1 MKILFTTQ
9 ALTIG
14 GIEVLAL
21 RLCEAFGKAGHDITL
36 YDFNPD
42 RRSEQLVAQYDTS
55 RFKIAGL
62 APGPVAD
69 WLLWKTNAV
78 LFKTGLLRS
87 GLRQRLIERHFARF
101 VAEQKFDVICSLSF
115 HQDFLACKYA
125 APAGTPV
132 VVSMHGTYEYAAPE
146 WSARARS
153 IYDYT
158 QAIIYVADKNMAWY
172 RQQAYYDERKPIYK
186 IYTGLDLSRP
196 IPQAIDRASLGI
208 ADSAFVYI
216 MVARGIVEKGW
227 QEAVQAFLSLKARW
241 PDAVLLLVGEGE
253 GVRELKERYRHESAI
268 IFYGAH
274 PNPLEL
280 NRLANVGLLP
290 TYFPI
295 ESLPSSIMEYL
306 QCGMPVISTA
316 IGEIP
321 TMLQLTDGQVAG
333 CILPL
338 PAQGQGVVVAELAQ
352 AMEQYLA
359 DPVFYEAQR
368 QLARQAA
375 RKFDVTDSVVNYVKI
390 FTEVI
395 KK

>member
-55 RFKIAGL
+55 VFKIAGL

-78 LFKTGLLRS
+78 LFKTGLMRS
-87 GLRQRLIERHFARF
+87 GLRQHLIERHFARF
-101 VAEQKFDVICSLSF
+101 LAEHDFDVICSLSF

-125 APAGTPV
+125 ATKGTPV

-146 WSARARS
+146 WRARARS
-153 IYDYT
+153 IYEHT
-158 QAIIYVADKNMAWY
+158 KAIIYVADKNMAWY
-172 RQQAYYDERKPIYK
+172 RQQTYYDSSKPIYK

-196 IPQAIDRASLGI
+196 IPVTIDRSSLGI
-208 ADSAFVYI
+208 ADSAFIYI

-227 QEAVQAFLSLKARW
+227 QEAVQAFLAFKARW
-241 PDAVLLLVGEGE
+241 PNAVLLLVGEGE
-253 GVRELKERYRHESAI
+253 GVQQLKEQYSHERTI

-280 NRLANVGLLP
+280 NRLSNVGLLP

-306 QCGMPVISTA
+306 QCGLPVISTA

-321 TMLQLTDGQVAG
+321 TMLQLADGQVSG
-333 CILPL
+333 HILPL
-338 PAQGQGVVVAELAQ
+338 LSKGAGVIVAELAQ
-352 AMEQYLA
+352 AMEQYIVDA
-359 DPVFYEAQR
+359 VFYEAQR
-368 QLARQAA
+368 QLAKQAA
-375 RKFDVTDSVVNYVKI
+375 RKFDVADSIVNYMNI

>member
-1 MKILFTTQ
+1 MRILFTTQ

-55 RFKIAGL
+55 LFKIAGL
-62 APGPVAD
+62 APAPVAD
-69 WLLWKTNAV
+69 WLLWKLNAV
-78 LFKTGLLRS
+78 LFKTGVVRS
-87 GLRQRLIERHFARF
+87 GLRQLLIERHFAQYL
-101 VAEQKFDVICSLSF
+101 ATQEFDIICSLSF
-115 HQDFLACKYA
+115 HQDYLACEYA
-125 APAGTPV
+125 ARKGTPV

-153 IYDYT
+153 IYEYT
-158 QAIIYVADKNMAWY
+158 KAIIYVADKNVAWY
-172 RQQAYYDERKPIYK
+172 RQQPYYDSSKPLYK

-196 IPQAIDRASLGI
+196 IPATISRASLGI

-216 MVARGIVEKGW
+216 MVARGIREKGW
-227 QEAVQAFLSLKARW
+227 REAIEAFLSMAPRR
-241 PDAVLLLVGEGE
+241 PTAVLLLVGAGAEIDQ
-253 GVRELKERYRHESAI
+253 LKEQYGHEKSI

-280 NRLANVGLLP
+280 DNLANVGLLP

-295 ESLPSSIMEYL
+295 ESLPSTIMEYL
-306 QCGMPVISTA
+306 QCGLPVLSTA
-316 IGEIP
+316 IGEIAA
-321 TMLQLTDGQVAG
+321 MLQLPDGQVAG
-333 CILPL
+333 YVLPL
-338 PAQGQGVVVAELAQ
+338 DTPKAGVAVATLAQ
-352 AMEQYLA
+352 AMEQYLT
-359 DPVFYEAQR
+359 DPALYAAHR

-375 RKFDVTDSVVNYVKI
+375 RKFDVADSVVDYLRVFKEVKR
-390 FTEVI
+390 
-395 KK
+395 